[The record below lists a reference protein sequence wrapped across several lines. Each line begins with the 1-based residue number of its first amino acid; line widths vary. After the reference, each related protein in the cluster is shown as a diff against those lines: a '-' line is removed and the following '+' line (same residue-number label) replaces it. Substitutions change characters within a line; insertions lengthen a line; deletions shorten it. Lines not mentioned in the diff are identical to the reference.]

1 MAPQTVM
8 RVFAHSFVLVG
19 MSLLIGCHRR
29 PIGASAMPVSL
40 PQVRITFVAQSDSF
54 AAAARDY
61 EQMWAVEGPRIVAA
75 MERVS
80 GLTFISTVYADTAI
94 TANVLERASNSGFR
108 ASPMQLRASYS
119 ADTKKATIIH
129 ELGHRLQSGLFR
141 REEEEHSYLFLWIY
155 DVWVALYGGEFAD
168 AQVVIERA
176 RGGPYPKAWDE
187 AMALTAAQRAE
198 RWRAL
203 VAERLPTRR

>member
-1 MAPQTVM
+1 M
-8 RVFAHSFVLVG
+8 RIQLNRRVVAQCLFLAGATLSA
-19 MSLLIGCHRR
+19 GCHS
-29 PIGASAMPVSL
+29 ASAGAPRTAAAPPRVH
-40 PQVRITFVAQSDSF
+40 ITFVPQSDSF
-54 AAAARDY
+54 AASARDY
-61 EQMWAVEGPRIVAA
+61 ERMWAAEGPRIVAA

-80 GLTFISTVYADTAI
+80 GLTFISSVYADTAI

-141 REEEEHSYLFLWIY
+141 REEEEHGPLFLWIY
-155 DVWVALYGGEFAD
+155 DVWVELYGREFAD

-187 AMALTAAQRAE
+187 AMALTAEQRAA
-198 RWRAL
+198 RWREL
-203 VAERLPTRR
+203 IAERLPTRR

>member
-1 MAPQTVM
+1 MSPHSTL
-8 RVFAHSFVLVG
+8 RILAHNV
-19 MSLLIGCHRR
+19 LLIGSALLGGCHRLATG
-29 PIGASAMPVSL
+29 PAVTAL
-40 PQVRITFVAQSDSF
+40 PRVRITFVPQSDSF
-54 AAAARDY
+54 AASARDY
-61 EQMWAVEGPRIVAA
+61 QRMWTVEESRIVAA
-75 MERVS
+75 MERIS
-80 GLTFISTVYADTAI
+80 GLTFISPFYADTAI

-108 ASPMQLRASYS
+108 GSPMQLRASYS

-141 REEEEHSYLFLWIY
+141 REEEEHGYLFLWIY
-155 DVWVALYGGEFAD
+155 DVWTALYGREFAD
-168 AQVVIERA
+168 SQVVIERA

-187 AMALTAAQRAE
+187 AMALTAAQRAA

>member
-1 MAPQTVM
+1 M
-8 RVFAHSFVLVG
+8 RTRLDWRAAAQWLVFAGSTLLV
-19 MSLLIGCHRR
+19 GCHRVS
-29 PIGASAMPVSL
+29 PESSPTGATPPRVH
-40 PQVRITFVAQSDSF
+40 ITFVPQSDSF
-54 AAAARDY
+54 AASAREY
-61 EQMWAVEGPRIVAA
+61 ERMWAAEGPRIVSA

-80 GLTFISTVYADTAI
+80 GLTFISSVYADTAI
-94 TANVLERASNSGFR
+94 TANVLERASNSGYR

-141 REEEEHSYLFLWIY
+141 RDEEEHGPLFLWIY
-155 DVWVALYGGEFAD
+155 DVWVALYGREFAD

-187 AMALTAAQRAE
+187 AMALTAAQRAA
-198 RWRAL
+198 RWREL

>member
-1 MAPQTVM
+1 M
-8 RVFAHSFVLVG
+8 RIQLNRRVVAQCLFLAGATLSA
-19 MSLLIGCHRR
+19 GCHS
-29 PIGASAMPVSL
+29 ASAGAPRTAAAPPRVH
-40 PQVRITFVAQSDSF
+40 ITFVPQSDSF
-54 AAAARDY
+54 ATSARDY
-61 EQMWAVEGPRIVAA
+61 ERMWAAEGPRIVAA

-80 GLTFISTVYADTAI
+80 GLTFISSVYADTAI

-141 REEEEHSYLFLWIY
+141 REEEEHGPLFLWIY
-155 DVWVALYGGEFAD
+155 DVWVALYGREFAD

-187 AMALTAAQRAE
+187 AMALTAEQRAA
-198 RWRAL
+198 RWREL
-203 VAERLPTRR
+203 IAERLPTRR